1 MNKIIEKKKLKP
13 ITPKKFLAITGYKGF
28 ETLSVYD
35 EKHQLLFEVEKSKY
49 IINTVK
55 KLIGE
60 YGNG

>member
-1 MNKIIEKKKLKP
+1 MVEKKKLEP

-28 ETLSVYD
+28 ETLSVFD